1 MSTTKQEDAV
11 SSRLR
16 DDAGLTSRGV
26 FLTDLH
32 RGGRAPAGA
41 PEAFTLCRGAS
52 RACGVVPAA
61 PAGVS
66 HKALLWSIATALLI
80 LGCCS

>member
-1 MSTTKQEDAV
+1 MKLRGAV
-11 SSRLR
+11 LLGLR

-26 FLTDLH
+26 FLTDL
-32 RGGRAPAGA
+32 RCGGRAPAGA
-41 PEAFTLCRGAS
+41 PGAFTRSRGAS

-66 HKALLWSIATALLI
+66 HKVLLWSIATALLI
-80 LGCCS
+80 LGCWS